1 MPQNAVYLF
10 IKYIIVDLVGDL
22 FYFPVWWYTGGFKKF
37 VIFCMQK
44 ITNVEKSLGISIW
57 MNNLF
62 TPMYG
67 QYDWQGRIISFFVRL
82 FQLIFRLIGFGV
94 FFILIL
100 VLPILWLA
108 FPVLVIYQI
117 ILIVPNIISTK

>member
-1 MPQNAVYLF
+1 
-10 IKYIIVDLVGDL
+10 
-22 FYFPVWWYTGGFKKF
+22 
-37 VIFCMQK
+37 
-44 ITNVEKSLGISIW
+44 